1 MEESILT
8 VEQMAELNPE
18 GIEVNTVVADESC
31 QDTFNTDTI
40 EALNDGEFEVEN
52 VEEVEVE
59 EAETEDV
66 EEAVEETVEEV
77 VAEVEGE

>member
-31 QDTFNTDTI
+31 QDAFNTDTI

-52 VEEVEVE
+52 VEEVE
-59 EAETEDV
+59 
-66 EEAVEETVEEV
+66 EAVEETAEET